1 MLRKM
6 LVCTLVCTLMVM
18 FFITIATPTKVFA
31 AESSGTIVEY
41 TVKRT
46 NSCKRERKALMGVM
60 GDEATNSCVVGLIN
74 NGGDEVGPDNK
85 RSTKK

>member
-1 MLRKM
+1 
-6 LVCTLVCTLMVM
+6 MVM

-31 AESSGTIVEY
+31 AECSNTVEY

-46 NSCKRERKALMGVM
+46 NSCKRRAFTGVM
-60 GDEATNSCVVGLIN
+60 GDEATNSCVVGLIH

>member
-1 MLRKM
+1 MRKMLRKM
-6 LVCTLVCTLMVM
+6 LVCTLMVM

-31 AESSGTIVEY
+31 AKSSNTVEY

-46 NSCKRERKALMGVM
+46 NSCKRERRAFTGVM

-74 NGGDEVGPDNK
+74 NGGDEIGPDNK